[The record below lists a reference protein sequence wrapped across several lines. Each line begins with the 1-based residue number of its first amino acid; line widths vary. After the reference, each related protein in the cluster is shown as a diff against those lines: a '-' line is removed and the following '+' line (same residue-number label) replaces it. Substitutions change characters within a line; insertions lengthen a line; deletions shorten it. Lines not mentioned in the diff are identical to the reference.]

1 MVSYFVVYSSLDP
14 EPLPPHYTSNTIRAT
29 LDYLP
34 SCYFTGTNSSV
45 ITMLAKK
52 KVSLNFNLFSNNFI
66 YLGYSTNYFSST

>member
-1 MVSYFVVYSSLDP
+1 MSYCRIYSSLDP
-14 EPLPPHYTSNTIRAT
+14 EPIPPHYTSNTIRAT

-52 KVSLNFNLFSNNFI
+52 KVSLNALIFFI
-66 YLGYSTNYFSST
+66 IILNI